1 MNLFLELRKHGKL
14 AEKRHPMYE
23 KSKFGKFWM
32 YFMSVFWQLISYS
45 SEQLSPLLSMVEP
58 EKPTM

>member
-32 YFMSVFWQLISYS
+32 CSGQLISYS